1 MDLMYNFIT
10 ELLLVFMLMLLLFFV
25 KLKEIKIIYQ
35 QDN

>member
-10 ELLLVFMLMLLLFFV
+10 ELLLIMLMLRLFFV